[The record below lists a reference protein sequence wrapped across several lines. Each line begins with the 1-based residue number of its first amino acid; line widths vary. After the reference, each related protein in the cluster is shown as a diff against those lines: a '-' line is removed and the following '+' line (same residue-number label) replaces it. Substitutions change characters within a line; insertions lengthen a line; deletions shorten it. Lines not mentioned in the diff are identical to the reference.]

1 MEPVASPTDDTTLKT
16 LFEYID
22 VTAHTPTENGD
33 VTGCDH
39 TFRFTEQW
47 ADKNGIDVID
57 LYQFLNA
64 HGGFCDCE
72 VCFNVEGALFDEE
85 FEDEEE

>member
-1 MEPVASPTDDTTLKT
+1 MIGA
-16 LFEYID
+16 YID
-22 VTAHTPTENGD
+22 EAAHAPDENGEIP
-33 VTGCDH
+33 GCDH

-47 ADKNGIDVID
+47 AQSHHVDIIE

-72 VCFNVEGALFDEE
+72 VCFNVEDSLFDDELDD
-85 FEDEEE
+85 EDYEALTD